1 MVTIN
6 YEMNKVMADIFIT
19 MVHEYDLPVT
29 AKVGV
34 PRLDGNGDTMVNV
47 DLQYDEMAKVTVSKY
62 LSKAM
67 NQAAE
72 VLSNEYVAI

>member
-1 MVTIN
+1 MVAIN

-72 VLSNEYVAI
+72 VLSNEHVAI

>member
-6 YEMNKVMADIFIT
+6 YEMNEVMADIFIT

-72 VLSNEYVAI
+72 VLSNEHVAI

>member
-19 MVHEYDLPVT
+19 MEHEYDLPVT

-62 LSKAM
+62 LSKAK

-72 VLSNEYVAI
+72 VLSNEHVAI

>member
-6 YEMNKVMADIFIT
+6 YEMNKVMADIFTT

-72 VLSNEYVAI
+72 VLSNEHVAI

>member
-6 YEMNKVMADIFIT
+6 YEMNKVMADVFIT

-72 VLSNEYVAI
+72 VLSNEHVAI

>member
-1 MVTIN
+1 MVTTN
-6 YEMNKVMADIFIT
+6 YEMNKVLADIFIT

-34 PRLDGNGDTMVNV
+34 PHIDDNGDAMVNV

-67 NQAAE
+67 NHAAE
-72 VLSNEYVAI
+72 ILTNERMAT

>member
-34 PRLDGNGDTMVNV
+34 PRFDGNGDTMVNV

-72 VLSNEYVAI
+72 VLSNEHVAI

>member
-72 VLSNEYVAI
+72 VLSNEHVAR

>member
-67 NQAAE
+67 NQAPE
-72 VLSNEYVAI
+72 VLSNEHVAI

>member
-72 VLSNEYVAI
+72 VLSNEHVAI

>member
-29 AKVGV
+29 AKEGV

-72 VLSNEYVAI
+72 VLSNEHVAI

>member
-19 MVHEYDLPVT
+19 MVHEYDLSVT

-72 VLSNEYVAI
+72 VLSNEHVAI